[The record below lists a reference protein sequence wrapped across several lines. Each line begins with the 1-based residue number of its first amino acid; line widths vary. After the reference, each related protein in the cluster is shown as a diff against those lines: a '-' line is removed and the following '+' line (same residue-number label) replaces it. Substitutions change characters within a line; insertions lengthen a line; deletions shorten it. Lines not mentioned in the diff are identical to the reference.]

1 MASQVNR
8 SAARTLTSYAM
19 LLSAALILSYI
30 EALLPSL
37 GIFKL
42 GLANIA
48 VTLAVYLR
56 SRKCGFSVMVCRVA
70 ITSLLY
76 GSVTSFVFSL
86 CGGILAWGVSSVLVS
101 LHKRGTISLIG
112 VSILSAA
119 SHNLGQVLAACAV
132 FTSPAPLAMLW
143 WLLLAAIP
151 TGAFT
156 GILSELA
163 KSRIGGRI

>member
-1 MASQVNR
+1 MASQAKR
-8 SAARTLTSYAM
+8 SVAHTLSSYAM

-30 EALLPSL
+30 EALLPPL

-56 SRKCGFSVMVCRVA
+56 SRRCGFSVMLCRVA
-70 ITSLLY
+70 ITSLLF
-76 GSVTSFVFSL
+76 GSVTSFIFSL
-86 CGGILAWGVSSVLVS
+86 CGGILAFLISAALVP
-101 LHKRGTISLIG
+101 LHKRGAISLIG

-119 SHNLGQVLAACAV
+119 AHNLGQVTAACAV
-132 FTSPAPLAMLW
+132 FYSPAPLAMLW

-156 GILSELA
+156 GILSELI
-163 KSRIGGRI
+163 KSRIGEKI